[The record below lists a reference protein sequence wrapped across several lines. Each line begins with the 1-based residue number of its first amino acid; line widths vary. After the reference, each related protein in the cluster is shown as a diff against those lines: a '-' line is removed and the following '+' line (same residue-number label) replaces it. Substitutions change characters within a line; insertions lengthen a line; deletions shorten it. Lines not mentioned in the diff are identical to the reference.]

1 MAIADDIQTARERQK
16 IEAWDA
22 AERRMA
28 TEHGCSMPAG
38 PLPAELR
45 AGLDSWNKWTATKGV
60 RSLPAKP
67 FVVANFCLDAHSM
80 GSPWATIA
88 KTLKAISAAHD
99 HHHLADPCSSSIVRK
114 TVERI
119 APQVDPPR
127 GWDKDEKEEWALLPA
142 SVRAAITRRE
152 NDRDKELRRLQNK
165 AATNGAA
172 TKSVESKIKDIEN
185 DCTAKRI

>member
-1 MAIADDIQTARERQK
+1 MDGHQEIQPRQNGRKAR
-16 IEAWDA
+16 
-22 AERRMA
+22 
-28 TEHGCSMPAG
+28 
-38 PLPAELR
+38 
-45 AGLDSWNKWTATKGV
+45 NKNPQRCRNHV
-60 RSLPAKP
+60 R
-67 FVVANFCLDAHSM
+67 VRV
-80 GSPWATIA
+80 GT
-88 KTLKAISAAHD
+88 
-99 HHHLADPCSSSIVRK
+99 RK

-127 GWDKDEKEEWALLPA
+127 SWDKDEKEEWALLPA

>member
-80 GSPWATIA
+80 GSPSATIA

-99 HHHLADPCSSSIVRK
+99 HFYLADPCSSSIVRK
-114 TVERI
+114 TVEQI
-119 APQVDPPR
+119 APPTEPPR
-127 GWDKDEKEEWALLPA
+127 SWSKDEKAAWGNLPPDI
-142 SVRAAITRRE
+142 RQAITRRE
-152 NDRDKELRRLQNK
+152 NERDVSLRRSQNK
-165 AATNGAA
+165 LADLKKQQTNGAA
-172 TKSVESKIKDIEN
+172 TKSVE
-185 DCTAKRI
+185 AKTEELHQ